1 MFFFSLRTLYS
12 SCYFLKAEMIPV
24 FTRACS
30 APSRRAYRHA
40 SIWLESKSA
49 HDGCGCRGGWTRS
62 LRRGLFRTHFRRPRK
77 GVVPSCL
84 RHLYLFVP
92 LERTNGQK
100 ENEQSRHVLNFV
112 FVSWQPN
119 VAPAS
124 SPIRRDTKGAAV
136 WNRNWEHRAVANRCV
151 TCYLVKGF

>member
-1 MFFFSLRTLYS
+1 MPLPGELTGTLLFGS
-12 SCYFLKAEMIPV
+12 NRKAPTTDVVAEAGGLASCV
-24 FTRACS
+24 
-30 APSRRAYRHA
+30 
-40 SIWLESKSA
+40 
-49 HDGCGCRGGWTRS
+49 
-62 LRRGLFRTHFRRPRK
+62 LFRTHFRRPRK

-100 ENEQSRHVLNFV
+100 ERMNSRGTFLNFV

-124 SPIRRDTKGAAV
+124 SPIRRDAKGVAV
-136 WNRNWEHRAVANRCV
+136 RSRSGEHRAVANRCM
-151 TCYLVKGF
+151 TCYLVDRFRNELVAL